1 MEPLQSPTADA
12 VKPSQNR
19 TIQNHLGEDVTVT
32 NTDSLLL
39 LCCLVSGLIDSTIY
53 NGRNLSVMVM
63 HASSDARTIDQPTA
77 PSYRCKLVSR
87 SIPLVP
93 RMLWVSARGS
103 LGHRTN
109 KPYGWAKSLVSIVC
123 FILGAF
129 VFSRFCRYLNPMRRG
144 TLVSSFLI
152 QSTFI
157 LVTAA
162 IIEAGVVDGS
172 SPKVAQ
178 DIDWRQ
184 VIPIALLSFQSAG
197 QMVGSRILNMSE
209 IPTVVVTS
217 VLCDFASDPRL
228 TDPLRANAKR
238 NRRLLGFFGILVGAV
253 AGGWIS
259 NSAGQIQ
266 SVLWLAGGIKLL
278 VTVSWMLWPRNQIMA
293 V

>member
-1 MEPLQSPTADA
+1 MSP
-12 VKPSQNR
+12 
-19 TIQNHLGEDVTVT
+19 I
-32 NTDSLLL
+32 
-39 LCCLVSGLIDSTIY
+39 
-53 NGRNLSVMVM
+53 
-63 HASSDARTIDQPTA
+63 
-77 PSYRCKLVSR
+77 
-87 SIPLVP
+87 
-93 RMLWVSARGS
+93 
-103 LGHRTN
+103 
-109 KPYGWAKSLVSIVC
+109 
-123 FILGAF
+123 
-129 VFSRFCRYLNPMRRG
+129 RRG

-172 SPKVAQ
+172 SPRFAQ

-197 QMVGSRILNMSE
+197 QMVGSRILNISE

-259 NSAGQIQ
+259 KCAGQIQ

-278 VTVSWMLWPRNQIMA
+278 ITVSWMLWPRNRITTE
-293 V
+293 